1 MTSDKIDRYL
11 VTRPDADELEKK
23 HLLNTNVAPQLQ
35 SVQKQLQRKMSAD
48 ELAHRLDSRPDVQ
61 DLRDQ
66 GIVHDGTVCMFTR
79 RRAESD
85 GVFELTAKVWQ
96 HSDGVAPSLQAT
108 QEKLQRQ
115 MNSDRVSHQ
124 LEKRPS
130 ITELTSQGVLDS
142 TFIVVLSVHLLCER

>member
-61 DLRDQ
+61 ELRDQ
-66 GIVHDGTVCMFTR
+66 GIVHDGTVCTFTVR
-79 RRAESD
+79 NAE
-85 GVFELTAKVWQ
+85 FNAC
-96 HSDGVAPSLQAT
+96 
-108 QEKLQRQ
+108 
-115 MNSDRVSHQ
+115 
-124 LEKRPS
+124 
-130 ITELTSQGVLDS
+130 
-142 TFIVVLSVHLLCER
+142 F